1 MTSGV
6 NHLDGSTALAYARCR
21 KIDSDWQRV
30 NRQQTVIQACVNKLK
45 NADIETLNSLLNK
58 VLPMVQTNFTQG
70 EIAKLML
77 WVPDFLGV
85 QFERMTLPYKGTYGS
100 MIGMGGRSMYAPD
113 FSENSKI
120 LREFLYK

>member
-1 MTSGV
+1 
-6 NHLDGSTALAYARCR
+6 
-21 KIDSDWQRV
+21 
-30 NRQQTVIQACVNKLK
+30 
-45 NADIETLNSLLNK
+45 
-58 VLPMVQTNFTQG
+58 MVQTNFTQG